1 MTALIIQLIVGL
13 TGGIAAAFQA
23 AFNGLM
29 GQRLGDL
36 ESVFITYAGGG
47 IVITAII
54 FLLKGGGNLGS
65 WQTIPWY
72 VFLAGPLGLV
82 IIGSLTY
89 TVPRLGAATASTLFV
104 ASYLILTA
112 IMDHFGLF
120 GAAQRALDLPRLLG
134 VAILLL
140 GTWLV
145 VR

>member
-1 MTALIIQLIVGL
+1 MLIIQLIVGL
-13 TGGIAAAFQA
+13 IGGIAAAFQA
-23 AFNGLM
+23 SFNGLM

-36 ESVFITYAGGG
+36 ESVFLTYAGGG
-47 IVITAII
+47 LVITAII
-54 FLLKGGGNLGS
+54 FVFRGGGNLGA
-65 WQTIPWY
+65 WQSAPWY

-82 IIGSLTY
+82 IIASLTY

-104 ASYLILTA
+104 AAWLILTA

-120 GAAQRALDLPRLLG
+120 GAAQRSLDLPRLLG
-134 VAILLL
+134 VAVLLL